1 MFKTGDTPISGYE
14 LVRFIGAGAY
24 GEVWEALAPGGTRV
38 ALKFI
43 SLQSAGGSVELK
55 SANAVKLIRH
65 ANLIPTTAIWVLDR
79 EGRALDDHA
88 LETIKEDFSSNKTVT
103 VDELEF
109 KRSLAYLVIAMALAD
124 DSLENKLEYYR
135 QQGASGIPLDEL
147 LEYMRQAAKGLDFLN
162 EPRHLVN
169 GERVG
174 IVHRDIKPANLLL
187 IGDSVVIGDFGVA
200 TSLRQFDEKATE
212 MVGSLGF
219 MAPESLERLPTP
231 TTDQYALAITY
242 YYLRTGQM
250 PYDAGQTFESLA
262 QVHREGRLDFSL
274 VDEREQAVLRKAT
287 ALPPVPRYDNCAEFV
302 KAVTAATQEA
312 VVEEPAEKSPLPLV
326 ILGVAAVLL
335 IALGWYWT
343 STWNDKDNG
352 IAPDPIAKK
361 QSHTILFSP
370 ESTKFKL
377 EIKNSDDPNQP
388 TLVDGQGKAVIELS
402 ENDKI
407 YVKAQT
413 DSVFYT
419 SIDETYDLKQLK
431 RMGWKIDLASRTVA
445 EIRQEAFKL
454 IESDQWDEATELLA
468 KASTEKGDSGVL
480 DFSSPQ
486 IVNQNYDVSSLTAGS
501 QDSSYAVVAMNDA
514 SPARTVF
521 RFPKMDSIEDDP
533 ATADWIESE
542 ILGVQ
547 KIFHLAESDQWLIP
561 STNAIWALDAN
572 REFELRWQLNDNTRL
587 ITSTA
592 TVSQNHRVLAV
603 GDESGKVHIWQ
614 IAMDGSLE
622 NHRFVDAH
630 TEFVNSLVFNSDAT
644 SLLSVGQDCTLKRL
658 KISPDGDQ
666 PQTIKIEAPDTFR
679 EQYVIEAALADN
691 NRVIVATDHQVYIV
705 DFSDGSTL
713 KPFGPS
719 IREGQ
724 TFSIVQS
731 TSNSPWVFV
740 GTDSNAKPVQLFNIK
755 TDQSYVPDF
764 VADLGEITA
773 ASFSADGKAVAVSSR
788 KGDLLFVDL
797 TGNTPVWFPLPKSTS
812 SYREHINLIA
822 DNKYLITIL
831 ETGTEE
837 IWPVDEC
844 RLIVKALEHARK
856 IGSQRE

>member
-24 GEVWEALAPGGTRV
+24 GEVWETLAPGGTHV

-135 QQGASGIPLDEL
+135 KQGASGIPLDEL

-302 KAVTAATQEA
+302 KAVTAATQET
-312 VVEEPAEKSPLPLV
+312 VVEEPAKKSPLPLV
-326 ILGVAAVLL
+326 ILSVAAVLL

-352 IAPDPIAKK
+352 ISPHPVVAK

-377 EIKNSDDPNQP
+377 EIKNSDDSNQP
-388 TLVDGQGKAVIELS
+388 TLVDGQGKAVIEVS

-419 SIDETYDLKQLK
+419 SIDETYDLKQLQ
-431 RMGWKIDLASRTVA
+431 RMGWKIDLASKTVA

-468 KASTEKGDSGVL
+468 KASTEKGGSGVL
-480 DFSSPQ
+480 DFPSPQ
-486 IVNQNYDVSSLTAGS
+486 KVNQNYDVSCLTAGS
-501 QDSSYAVVAMNDA
+501 QDSSYAVVAMNDKT
-514 SPARTVF
+514 PPQTVF
-521 RFPKMDSIEDDP
+521 RFSKLGSAEDDP
-533 ATADWIESE
+533 VTGDWIESE
-542 ILGVQ
+542 VLGVQ
-547 KIFHLAESDQWLIP
+547 NIFPLAESNEWLVVLTNSVGIIDAQGNFVQQWQP
-561 STNAIWALDAN
+561 DDASLS
-572 REFELRWQLNDNTRL
+572 F
-587 ITSTA
+587 STA
-592 TVSQNHRVLAV
+592 VVSKSGDLLAAGDISGTVHL
-603 GDESGKVHIWQ
+603 WQ
-614 IAMDGSLE
+614 ITKMDGTLE
-622 NHRFVDAH
+622 NHQSFDVHKESVASLFLSSD
-630 TEFVNSLVFNSDAT
+630 ESSLV
-644 SLLSVGQDCTLKRL
+644 SVGIDKKVTRSKLPPPPGEAPFLPIK
-658 KISPDGDQ
+658 SPD
-666 PQTIKIEAPDTFR
+666 AFR
-679 EQYVIEAALADN
+679 SAEVVEAALAEK
-691 NRVIVATDHQVYIV
+691 NRVVIATEQQLFVT
-705 DFSDGSTL
+705 DFRKGSKL
-713 KPFGPS
+713 QPIDLPDLNGS
-719 IREGQ
+719 I
-724 TFSIVQS
+724 FIVQS
-731 TSNSPWVFV
+731 TPNSPWVLI
-740 GTDSNAKPVQLFNIK
+740 GTDSPDNGVCLINIS
-755 TDQSYVPDF
+755 DEQVAFPRFDSENQSIV
-764 VADLGEITA
+764 A
-773 ASFSADGKAVAVSSR
+773 ASFSIDGRTLAISNHD
-788 KGDLLFVDL
+788 GDLLLVDL
-797 TGNTPVWFPLPKSTS
+797 ASETPVWNSLPKSTDD
-812 SYREHINLIA
+812 YRKYIDFTA
-822 DNKYLITIL
+822 DNRHLITIL
-831 ETGTEE
+831 ESGLEE
-837 IWPVDEC
+837 IWPVDQC
-844 RLIVKALEHARK
+844 RLIVQALDLANNIASPGE
-856 IGSQRE
+856 